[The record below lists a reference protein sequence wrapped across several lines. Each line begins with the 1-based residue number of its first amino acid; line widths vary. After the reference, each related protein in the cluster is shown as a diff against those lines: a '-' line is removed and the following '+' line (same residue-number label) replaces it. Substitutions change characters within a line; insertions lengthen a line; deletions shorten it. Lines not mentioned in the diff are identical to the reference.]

1 MLLDGD
7 RVVGEEI
14 LLSDLGARIRDVRQG
29 ADGALWL
36 LTDEDNGRV
45 LRVLPR

>member
-1 MLLDGD
+1 DGNK
-7 RVVGEEI
+7 VVGEEI

-36 LTDEDNGRV
+36 LTDEAQGRV
-45 LRVLPR
+45 LRIVPR